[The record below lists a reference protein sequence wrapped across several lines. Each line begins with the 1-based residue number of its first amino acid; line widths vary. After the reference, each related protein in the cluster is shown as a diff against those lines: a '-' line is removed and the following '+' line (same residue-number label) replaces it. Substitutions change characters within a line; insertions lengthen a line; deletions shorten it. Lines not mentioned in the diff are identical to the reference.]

1 MKFSNKLLG
10 RGGGKKR
17 CQQIVSGKDMEEKAS
32 WKKTWKKGDSVF
44 VNPVGCLGIQS

>member
-10 RGGGKKR
+10 KKKKKR
-17 CQQIVSGKDMEEKAS
+17 CQQIVSGNDTEERAS

-44 VNPVGCLGIQS
+44 VNPVGWLGIQS